1 MSNTKLK
8 RAPNFYFNINRID
21 QRILEIRKELIGE
34 GHDCY
39 LVGGCIR
46 DFISKKQPKDFD
58 LVTSARPDA
67 ILKVFKKRAR
77 LVGNRFP
84 IVHVRKGDLVVE
96 IATFRSAN
104 SLEIDYNKTGSI
116 LRDESFGVIEEDF
129 SRRDFTINALYFDP
143 DKNEILD
150 FVNGIRDLN
159 SRKLKF
165 IGNPETRV
173 R

>member
-1 MSNTKLK
+1 MPNTTLV
-8 RAPNFYFNINRID
+8 RSPNLYFNINTID
-21 QRILEIRKELIGE
+21 PRILEIHKELIGK

-129 SRRDFTINALYFDP
+129 SSCWALRP
-143 DKNEILD
+143 Q
-150 FVNGIRDLN
+150 G
-159 SRKLKF
+159 
-165 IGNPETRV
+165 
-173 R
+173 